1 MQTPSLPVVIEAA
14 VNGETRPDK
23 NPNVPRKPEEIEADV
38 LRCWYPTLAAG
49 SDMAESLAHVEILA
63 GESG

>member
-38 LRCWYPTLAAG
+38 IRFAFDQCRGRAPPRG
-49 SDMAESLAHVEILA
+49 DRR
-63 GESG
+63 